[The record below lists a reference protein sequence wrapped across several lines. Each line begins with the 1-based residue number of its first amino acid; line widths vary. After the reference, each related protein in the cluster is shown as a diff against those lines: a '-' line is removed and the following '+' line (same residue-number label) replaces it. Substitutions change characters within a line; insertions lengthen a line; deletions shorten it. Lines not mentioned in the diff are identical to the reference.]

1 MSIVDRS
8 SLMTGTKFGQ
18 GTRGIIKIRN
28 GDFIG
33 DKDTAEIFFAKQAKR
48 TRHIIY
54 ENNKHLSY

>member
-1 MSIVDRS
+1 MSQSIVDRS

-33 DKDTAEIFFAKQAKR
+33 ETDTAEIFFAKQAKR
-48 TRHIIY
+48 V
-54 ENNKHLSY
+54 